1 MELNFSELANTK
13 TMNPYESFND
23 NSHENHIEEK
33 YWEKSKEEKNE
44 NKKKRVSFND
54 ILSNMNLVVN
64 KQGVLQFMTQNP
76 QETQIQ
82 NNYNPNNFSQ
92 QQQYQE
98 QQYQKP
104 QYQKPQY
111 QEPQYQ
117 KQQYQKQQYQKPQ
130 YQEQQYPKQKSQQNK
145 NSQPIDPAVKHSYI
159 YNKYFKDYT
168 DMNIEKHEPRVPKTI
183 EEYNKMLLEDKI
195 KQIEHRKMIEQ
206 VKSKKM
212 MFISES
218 GASSNPRNVCA
229 SKNNLRMMNFR

>member
-1 MELNFSELANTK
+1 MELNFSELDNTK

-23 NSHENHIEEK
+23 NSHENHIGEN
-33 YWEKSKEEKNE
+33 YWEKSKEEKNQ
-44 NKKKRVSFND
+44 NKKKKVSFND

-82 NNYNPNNFSQ
+82 NNYNPNHFS

-104 QYQKPQY
+104 QYQEQQYQKSQYQKPQY
-111 QEPQYQ
+111 QKPQYQ
-117 KQQYQKQQYQKPQ
+117 KQQYQ
-130 YQEQQYPKQKSQQNK
+130 EQKSQQNK

-195 KQIEHRKMIEQ
+195 KQIEHRKMIQQ

-218 GASSNPRNVCA
+218 GTSSNPRNVRA

>member
-23 NSHENHIEEK
+23 NSHENHIEEN

-117 KQQYQKQQYQKPQ
+117 KPQ

-195 KQIEHRKMIEQ
+195 KQIEHRKMIQQ

-218 GASSNPRNVCA
+218 GNSSNPRNVRT